1 MAEDKTVE
9 GRIKYSGDA
18 CSMLWGF
25 VRPYR
30 PTTATPP
37 KVGDLRLDV
46 FGKFLQ
52 IRYTG
57 REDIAREI
65 EEHIYDEIVGRLK
78 ESGFVQDGRPT
89 ILEYSGSKTKIIY
102 YFLETEPFR
111 VEFNENS
118 PEARTEAERTLR
130 NVLEVMLTSIKNGR
144 R

>member
-65 EEHIYDEIVGRLK
+65 EEYIRRVNYDGTHEAMMVTLELK
-78 ESGFVQDGRPT
+78 
-89 ILEYSGSKTKIIY
+89 
-102 YFLETEPFR
+102 
-111 VEFNENS
+111 
-118 PEARTEAERTLR
+118 ARRQH
-130 NVLEVMLTSIKNGR
+130 
-144 R
+144 